1 MTAVLS
7 KAPLA
12 AQGTPIV
19 QVKGLHVEFR
29 GRERYV
35 HAVRGL
41 DLAVYPG
48 EAVAL
53 VGESGSGKSV
63 TALSLLGLTG
73 KTARVTADEFAVGGR
88 DVRTLNDR
96 GWRQIRG
103 TKIGLILQDA
113 LTSLDP
119 LRTVG
124 QEIHEALVAHGGQ
137 KKGGAEAVEA
147 LLAEVGFPD
156 PAVRAHQ
163 YAHQLSGGLR
173 QRALIASAL
182 AGNPELL
189 VADEP
194 TTALDVTVQ
203 AQILDLLGKRR
214 DAGTAVL
221 LISHD
226 LAVVSRVADRVL
238 VMRDGLVVEQG
249 PTAQLLQDPRHP
261 YTKALLRAV
270 PSAATRGQRL
280 SGGAPS
286 GQPGP
291 GHEGESG
298 PGARAGRAA
307 PDRQG
312 PVLAARGV
320 SKVFKLGG
328 HRQLRA
334 VVDVDVR
341 VEPGGKLGI
350 VGESGSGKSTLARI
364 LLGLM
369 EPDQGSVE
377 VMGQPWRSPNQ
388 GERRGLRRAVQFV
401 SQDAASS
408 FDPRYT
414 VEQIVAEPLRTT
426 ARSKAERLGRVRE
439 ALALTH
445 LEPSLLQVVPRNL
458 SGGQRQ
464 RVAIARAL
472 ALEPEVLICDEP
484 VSALDVSIQA
494 QILDLLAELNE
505 RTGTALVFI
514 SHDLGVVHHLVDD
527 VLVMHR
533 GRVVEEG
540 PVDRVFTAPS
550 HPYTQGLL
558 AAVPRLQARGA
569 EAPLGRRELVANA
582 N

>member
-1 MTAVLS
+1 MTTVLG
-7 KAPLA
+7 ALA
-12 AQGTPIV
+12 APSDAAPTSPV
-19 QVKGLHVEFR
+19 LQVRGLHVEFAS
-29 GRERYV
+29 RERYV
-35 HAVRGL
+35 HAVRGI
-41 DLAVYPG
+41 DLSIHRG

-63 TALSLLGLTG
+63 TALSLLGLAA
-73 KTARVTADEFAVGGR
+73 KTARITADEFRLAGR
-88 DVRTLNDR
+88 DLSGLPDR

-103 TKIGLILQDA
+103 SQVGLVLQDA

-124 QEIHEALVAHGGQ
+124 QEVAEALRAHSG
-137 KKGGAEAVEA
+137 KKSKGTGAQVEA

-156 PAVRAHQ
+156 PAVRANQ

-173 QRALIASAL
+173 QRALIATAL
-182 AGNPELL
+182 AGNPLLL

-203 AQILDLLGKRR
+203 AQILDLLGRRR
-214 DAGTAVL
+214 DTGTALL

-226 LAVVSRVADRVL
+226 LAVVSQVADRVL
-238 VMRDGLVVEQG
+238 VMREGEVVEEG
-249 PTAQLLQDPRHP
+249 TAAQLLGDPKHP

-280 SGGAPS
+280 SGGETERPGDTLEREATSERRPS
-286 GQPGP
+286 ADGLT
-291 GHEGESG
+291 
-298 PGARAGRAA
+298 
-307 PDRQG
+307 
-312 PVLAARGV
+312 PVLRAVAV
-320 SKVFKLGG
+320 SKTFKLSG

-334 VVDVDVR
+334 VVDVDVT
-341 VEPGGKLGI
+341 VAPGAKVGI
-350 VGESGSGKSTLARI
+350 VGESGSGKSTLARM
-364 LLGLM
+364 LLGLI
-369 EPDQGSVE
+369 EPDQGQVE
-377 VMGQPWRSPNQ
+377 IMGRPWRAADRR
-388 GERRGLRRAVQFV
+388 ERGRLRRAVQFV

-414 VEQIVAEPLRTT
+414 VEQIVEEPLRSS
-426 ARSKAERLGRVRE
+426 ALSRAERAERVLQ

-445 LEPSLLQVVPRNL
+445 LEPSLLKVVPRNL

-472 ALEPEVLICDEP
+472 AMEPEVLVCDEP

-505 RTGTALVFI
+505 RTGTAIVFI
-514 SHDLGVVHHLVDD
+514 SHDIGVVHHLVDD

-533 GRVVEEG
+533 GRIVEQG
-540 PVDRVFTAPS
+540 PVERVFNQPS
-550 HPYTQGLL
+550 HPYTQTLL
-558 AAVPRLQARGA
+558 RAVPRLAR
-569 EAPLGRRELVANA
+569 
-582 N
+582 